1 LSGEKM
7 IGMIVF
13 ALCFLSF
20 AWMNEFEHLGNKN
33 KKMPRV
39 REVLKLGH
47 SRSQRWFY
55 GYLFLGLIF
64 AVVVISNI
72 GKKITPLPWSG
83 VVLIICSQ
91 VFFWIL
97 LIRRIKSKISE

>member
-7 IGMIVF
+7 IGMIVL

-20 AWMNEFEHLGNKN
+20 AWMNEFEHLGNKHKN
-33 KKMPRV
+33 MPRV
-39 REVLKLGH
+39 REVFKLAH

-64 AVVVISNI
+64 TVIVISNI
-72 GKKITPLPWSG
+72 GKKITPLHWSG
-83 VVLIICSQ
+83 VVLIIFSQ
-91 VFFWIL
+91 VVFWVL